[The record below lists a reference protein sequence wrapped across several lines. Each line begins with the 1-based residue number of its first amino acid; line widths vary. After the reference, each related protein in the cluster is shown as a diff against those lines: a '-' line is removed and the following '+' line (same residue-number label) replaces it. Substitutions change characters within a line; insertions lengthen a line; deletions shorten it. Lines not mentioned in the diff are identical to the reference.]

1 MLKINI
7 QINGYYQVLIKNIT
21 LHDNGNIFEEIS
33 YKDGKKDGECTSFYE
48 NGEKELVG
56 YFKKGNPTGIWMHW
70 DKDGDYDWIN
80 MDLRAK

>member
-1 MLKINI
+1 MNKKIT
-7 QINGYYQVLIKNIT
+7 YY
-21 LHDNGNIFEEIS
+21 DNGNIFEEIF

-80 MDLRAK
+80 KDLRAK